1 MEGNK
6 DDAAKC
12 LKLAEKFI
20 ASGNKDKALK
30 FLTKSIKLY
39 PTKKA
44 EGEVLSYLA
53 NTDIKKRFFISL
65 SY

>member
-44 EGEVLSYLA
+44 EGEVPSYLA
-53 NTDIKKRFFISL
+53 SK
-65 SY
+65 Y

>member
-20 ASGNKDKALK
+20 ASGNRDKALK
-30 FLTKSIKLY
+30 FLAKSIKLY

-44 EGEVLSYLA
+44 EGEVDLQ
-53 NTDIKKRFFISL
+53 NIINV
-65 SY
+65 

>member
-1 MEGNK
+1 MIWLLKMEGNK

-12 LKLAEKFI
+12 LKFAEKFI

-30 FLTKSIKLY
+30 FLAKSIKLY

-44 EGEVLSYLA
+44 EGEVDLQ
-53 NTDIKKRFFISL
+53 NIKTFEGS
-65 SY
+65 